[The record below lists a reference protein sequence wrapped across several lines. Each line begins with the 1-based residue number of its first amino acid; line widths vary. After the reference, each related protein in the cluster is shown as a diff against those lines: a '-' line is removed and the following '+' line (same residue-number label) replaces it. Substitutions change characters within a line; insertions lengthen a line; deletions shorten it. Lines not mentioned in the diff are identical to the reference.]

1 MKQSG
6 WLVTVA
12 TVAVAMA
19 GSLQAQSG
27 PEKASKGL
35 KIQSEI
41 VAVTGCLGQDGAN
54 WTLTSASPILAKA
67 EAVVDLTPAKV
78 KDTPAGTERYRLIGL
93 MEVFNAAG
101 RRGKKVLVKG
111 LFIEDPKENRI
122 NLTSLLT
129 LEETCK

>member
-1 MKQSG
+1 MKQAHR
-6 WLVTVA
+6 LVTVA
-12 TVAVAMA
+12 AVALATA
-19 GSLQAQSG
+19 GSLQAQDG
-27 PEKASKGL
+27 PAKTAKEL

-41 VAVTGCLGQDGAN
+41 VAVIGCLGQDGTN
-54 WTLTSASPILAKA
+54 WTLTSASPILARA
-67 EAVVDLTPAKV
+67 EAVVDMTPAKV

-93 MEVFNAAG
+93 MEVFNAAA
-101 RRGKKVLVKG
+101 RKGKKVLVKG